1 MTTMH
6 PHWQATEDDGSVVV
20 PVDSMSAAPV
30 REAVIEPRVTVRT
43 ASRKPAAVLG
53 ILLVLGIGYVAMGGE
68 FSLPGQVASNAA
80 SIVLTKD
87 GPNPESLNVTPGMT
101 VEWKNED
108 TIPHVLSFDGLS
120 SGGKPLETSPIFP
133 GSTSKMLIPATAKAG
148 TYGYISKTSDIS
160 GEIVIATASK
170 SSSSAPKQ
178 AAVSAELPSS
188 ASSAMEFP
196 PSSSAPALPAS
207 ALVPVNMHT
216 VGNPNQKPVEPMH
229 AGAPLVPVT
238 QHKPLTN
245 TASGPANWVLIG
257 LTTLVV
263 LVATRRAFR

>member
-6 PHWQATEDDGSVVV
+6 PHWQATEDDDSVVV
-20 PVDSMSAAPV
+20 PVDSMSATPA
-30 REAVIEPRVTVRT
+30 REAVIQPRPVVRT
-43 ASRKPAAVLG
+43 ASRKPAAIVGILIVLG
-53 ILLVLGIGYVAMGGE
+53 TGYVAMGGG
-68 FSLPGQVASNAA
+68 FSLPGQVASNSI

-87 GPNPESLNVTPGMT
+87 GPTPESLNVTPGMT
-101 VEWKNED
+101 VEWKNDD
-108 TIPHVLSFDGLS
+108 TIPHVLSFDSLS

-148 TYGYISKTSDIS
+148 TYDYISKTSDIS
-160 GEIVIATASK
+160 GTIVIAAAAASK
-170 SSSSAPKQ
+170 SSSSKQ
-178 AAVSAELPSS
+178 AVAAEIAPP
-188 ASSAMEFP
+188 ASSAAEQVAP
-196 PSSSAPALPAS
+196 PSSVPALPAS
-207 ALVPVNMHT
+207 TLVPVNMHT
-216 VGNPNQKPVEPMH
+216 VGSPNQKPVEPMH

>member
-6 PHWQATEDDGSVVV
+6 PHWQATEDDGPVVV
-20 PVDSMSAAPV
+20 PVDSMSTAPV
-30 REAVIEPRVTVRT
+30 REAIIEPRFTVRT

-53 ILLVLGIGYVAMGGE
+53 ILMVLGIGYVAMGGE
-68 FSLPGQVASNAA
+68 FSLPGQVASNTV
-80 SIVLTKD
+80 SVVLTGD
-87 GPNPESLNVTPGMT
+87 GPKPESLTVTPGMT

-108 TIPHVLSFDGLS
+108 SIPHVLSFDGLS

-148 TYGYISKTSDIS
+148 TYDYISKTSDVF
-160 GEIVIATASK
+160 GTIVIAAATSSK
-170 SSSSAPKQ
+170 SSSSKQDVAVEIAPP
-178 AAVSAELPSS
+178 VSS
-188 ASSAMEFP
+188 AAAQLP
-196 PSSSAPALPAS
+196 PSSSLPTLPAA
-207 ALVPVNMHT
+207 ALVPVNTHT
-216 VGNPNQKPVEPMH
+216 VGSPNQKPVEPMH